1 MGEHMGSKQF
11 ISEDT
16 KKILLTGCFTI
27 VGAIITGI
35 CGLFVINIPWS
46 NTNVALTSTSSVMNP
61 VSGVS
66 TNVPSVISNTQ
77 FPPTETVSPVTVQ
90 SDGYEFFDDF
100 EFGLSDQW
108 KIQYGQLGMVDG
120 KLTVT
125 APSKGTQTYHYIVL
139 DDLYW
144 SDMTIEVELAP
155 FDGIHY
161 GCDANGA
168 GGIILHQGLSSQA
181 AGFMYCARYEGVQL
195 GTFIDDGEWS
205 ILPGSY
211 VSGWPQ
217 NFSFH
222 GSWHTIKIVSKG
234 GTYVAYIDNKKITS
248 ATIPGSKIGA
258 VGLWFRTHTSDSP
271 ELYSPRIESIKIVS
285 NAP

>member
-1 MGEHMGSKQF
+1 ME
-11 ISEDT
+11 T
-16 KKILLTGCFTI
+16 KHQLSNGVI
-27 VGAIITGI
+27 VAIIG
-35 CGLFVINIPWS
+35 GLFAVVAAVIGACITVVGPFLFRSTEKTPIPIDTAYIREVPTKTATNIPPVINTIES
-46 NTNVALTSTSSVMNP
+46 L
-61 VSGVS
+61 
-66 TNVPSVISNTQ
+66 
-77 FPPTETVSPVTVQ
+77 PTETISYTIQPV
-90 SDGYEFFDDF
+90 GYEFFDDF

-108 KIQYGQLGMVDG
+108 EIQYGQLGMVDG

-144 SDMTIEVELAP
+144 GDMTIEVELAP

-168 GGIILHQGLSSQA
+168 GEIILHQGLDSQA

-222 GSWHTIKIVSKG
+222 GGWHTIKIVSKG